1 MRMLLFIL
9 SFLSFILMSG
19 QVSTVPYPVDKVF
32 EKTTGKGKWGEIK
45 GQKIK
50 GKINGM
56 GIMRSKD
63 GAVYAGDIYEKLPNG
78 KGMQMAS
85 PGKELVGLK
94 DGVYYVGRFKEGVK
108 TGKGKVYNRDGEL
121 IYSGRFKNDLPES
134 VYPMENAG
142 KSWFTELKS
151 TTANYI
157 GEMAATNPDGFGMML
172 FSDGAFMLSNF
183 VDGRLEG
190 VNVYVRY
197 DGGWIS
203 ENVENGVSNPVSS
216 SAEYAV
222 LESAS
227 RQAFMSGLSDALS
240 EFSKA
245 LAVGAQAV
253 ATYQSFSDGGG
264 SYGGISEGYNSGS
277 GRSFKSGL
285 NDKGGDFS
293 LSEQQ
298 SYNTAKSVY
307 SRYDSQLAAIFAGN
321 RSASASEI
329 KDIQSKMRSLRQ
341 KWEAKGKSFPHSPNE
356 DR

>member
-1 MRMLLFIL
+1 MRLLFFTL
-9 SFLSFILMSG
+9 SFLSFILVSG

-56 GIMRSKD
+56 GIIRSKD
-63 GAVYAGDIYEKLPNG
+63 GAVYAGDIYDKLPNG
-78 KGMQMAS
+78 KGMLMAS
-85 PGKELVGLK
+85 PGTDLEGFKNGA
-94 DGVYYVGRFKEGVK
+94 YYVGRFRQGEKS
-108 TGKGKVYNRDGEL
+108 GKGKVYNRDGEL

-134 VYPMENAG
+134 AYPAETAG
-142 KSWFTELKS
+142 ESWFTELKT
-151 TTANYI
+151 TTADYI
-157 GEMAATNPDGFGMML
+157 GEMVGSRPEGFGMML
-172 FSDGAFMLSNF
+172 FPDGAFMLSNF
-183 VDGRLEG
+183 VDGQPDG
-190 VNVYVRY
+190 VNVYVRN

-216 SAEYAV
+216 SAEYAA

-227 RQAFMSGLSDALS
+227 RKAFMSGMSEALS
-240 EFSKA
+240 YFSKA
-245 LAVGAQAV
+245 LAVGTQAV
-253 ATYQSFSDGGG
+253 ATYQSFSNGGG
-264 SYGGISEGYNSGS
+264 GYGDTSEGYNSGS
-277 GRSFKSGL
+277 GRSSKSGL
-285 NDKGGDFS
+285 NDKSGDFS

-341 KWEAKGKSFPHSPNE
+341 KWEAKGKSFPHYPNE